1 MLGACEVGASGAHL
15 EIAYDHARETK
26 VQFQQRPFRYRICG
40 VSGLRSI
47 SPLVA
52 MSVRGRHVSDS
63 LAGRQRHRPGGPD
76 RST

>member
-47 SPLVA
+47 SPVVA
-52 MSVRGRHVSDS
+52 MSVRP
-63 LAGRQRHRPGGPD
+63 LRQVHRIAKNNA
-76 RST
+76 S